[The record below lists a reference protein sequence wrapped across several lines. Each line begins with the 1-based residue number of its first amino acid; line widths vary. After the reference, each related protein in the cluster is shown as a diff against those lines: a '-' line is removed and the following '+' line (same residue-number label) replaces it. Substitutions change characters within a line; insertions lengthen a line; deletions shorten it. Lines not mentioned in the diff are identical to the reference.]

1 MKRSGIALLACA
13 FSAVDPASAFSSSTF
28 GVGRVSSSVATAR
41 PQQQRQSFSTMLNMA
56 GADPD
61 SSKKETTLDRIFG
74 PKLFKT
80 VTNWE
85 GIHSVPLVPLRIMTG
100 LLMVHH
106 GSEGGIGPANIGTP
120 EFQGFIDFIIK
131 PYFSWLPGSPVF
143 WSALHDYFEYIGGIL
158 FALGFLTRPAA
169 LSLFLTMSF
178 AVSFHLRSVGF
189 QGFPL
194 GHVSNYSYDFEEPML
209 YALIFLMFWFNGAG
223 PLSVDSIIYNQISN
237 EGEEEISI
245 PASQGDETTTE
256 SE

>member
-1 MKRSGIALLACA
+1 MKRSIIAFVAGALAA
-13 FSAVDPASAFSSSTF
+13 IDPVSAFSVGGSSIAS
-28 GVGRVSSSVATAR
+28 RR
-41 PQQQRQSFSTMLNMA
+41 QQQSASPVALRMA
-56 GADPD
+56 AEPET
-61 SSKKETTLDRIFG
+61 KKETTLDRIFG

-100 LLMVHH
+100 LLMIHH

-131 PYFSWLPGSPVF
+131 PYFGWLPGSPVF
-143 WSALHDYFEYIGGIL
+143 WSALHDYFEYIGGIC

-169 LSLFLTMSF
+169 LSLFATMSF
-178 AVSFHLRSVGF
+178 AVYFHLSSVGW

-223 PLSVDSIIYNQISN
+223 PLSIDSIIYSQIST
-237 EGEEEISI
+237 EEEA
-245 PASQGDETTTE
+245 PGTAE
-256 SE
+256 SSSE